1 MQPFERDRPALARF
15 RCGAAQYGAHAGQHF
30 AHGERLG
37 DIVVG
42 SDVESRDRVVLG
54 VFGRAEDDRHGGR
67 FGLRSEQ
74 PGHLESAHLAH
85 HDVEQ
90 NQRIAFGVHAE
101 GLFGAVRRIDFVTLD
116 FEIELK
122 NLAEGFLVVHHK
134 DFVLCHNCYGLVSAS
149 KVRNNPFI
157 AWSPPNI

>member
-1 MQPFERDRPALARF
+1 MLSPATVSSSVSLAVQKMIGTAAVSGWRP
-15 RCGAAQYGAHAGQHF
+15 
-30 AHGERLG
+30 
-37 DIVVG
+37 
-42 SDVESRDRVVLG
+42 
-54 VFGRAEDDRHGGR
+54 
-67 FGLRSEQ
+67 EQ

-149 KVRNNPFI
+149 K
-157 AWSPPNI
+157 ST